1 MSFEDIFE
9 DINRLVPDLRGRLRA
24 NESLAAITWFRVG
37 GPAQL
42 FFSPRDEEDLA
53 YFLENIPRHLPVTV
67 IGLGSNLIIRDGGI
81 EGVVIRLG
89 RGFGDM
95 EPLPDQHLRAGA
107 IVPDIRL
114 AMKAADEGIAGLEFY
129 RGIPGCVGG
138 ALRMNAG
145 AHSGETK
152 DFLVEARAV
161 DRNGTLH
168 ILKNKDMG
176 YSYRHCSVPDDYI
189 FTSALYAGERGDPD
203 ELRALMKDVVD
214 YREEK
219 QPVKARTGGSTFKN
233 PDGHSAWKLVDDAGC
248 RGLRVNGVHVSQKH
262 CNFLINDEEATAA
275 DIELLGETVR
285 QRVFENSGIKLHW
298 EIRRLGVP
306 LRGDE
311 SIPGVH

>member
-1 MSFEDIFE
+1 MSFEDIYD
-9 DINRLVPDLRGRLRA
+9 DIAKLVPDLRGRLRA
-24 NESLAAITWFRVG
+24 NESLATITWFRVG

-42 FFSPRDEEDLA
+42 FFSPRDEQDLA
-53 YFLENIPRHLPVTV
+53 YFLENIPRDLPITV
-67 IGLGSNLIIRDGGI
+67 IGLGSNLIVRDGGI

-95 EPLPDQHLRAGA
+95 EVLEDQRLRAGA

-114 AMKAADEGIAGLEFY
+114 AMRAADEGIAGLEFY

-145 AHSGETK
+145 AHGGETK

-161 DRNGTLH
+161 DRNGKLH
-168 ILKNKDMG
+168 VLKNNDMG

-189 FTSALYAGERGDPD
+189 FTSALYAGEHGDPD

-233 PDGHSAWKLVDDAGC
+233 PDGYSAWKLVDDAGC

-262 CNFLINDEEATAA
+262 CNFLINDEGATAA

-285 QRVFENSGIKLHW
+285 QKVFENSGIKLHW
-298 EIRRLGVP
+298 EIKRLGVS
-306 LRGDE
+306 LGGDE
-311 SIPGVH
+311 GISTVN

>member
-1 MSFEDIFE
+1 MSFENILDEIQT
-9 DINRLVPDLRGRLRA
+9 LVPDLRGRLRA
-24 NESLAAITWFRVG
+24 NESLASITWFRVG

-42 FFSPRDEEDLA
+42 FFSPKDEEDLA
-53 YFLENIPRHLPVTV
+53 YFLANIPPELSVTV

-81 EGVVIRLG
+81 AGVVIRLG

-95 EPLPDQHLRAGA
+95 SVPQEQHLRVGT

-114 AMKAADEGIAGLEFY
+114 AMRAADEGIAGLEFY

-145 AHSGETK
+145 AHGGETK
-152 DFLVEARAV
+152 DFLIEARAV
-161 DRNGTLH
+161 DRKGTLH
-168 ILKNKDMG
+168 VLKNKDLG

-189 FTSALYAGERGDPD
+189 FVSALYAGERGEPE

-262 CNFLINDEEATAA
+262 CNFLINDEGASAA

-298 EIRRLGVP
+298 EIKRLGVP
-306 LRGDE
+306 LDGDE
-311 SIPGVH
+311 IIPTLS